1 MSRFS
6 GALQL
11 TSLDDFI
18 TPSQECIKPVEMKAA
33 KTKTGSKITIHE
45 DGMQDAIG
53 TQLLQK
59 VEITLGDCLACS
71 GCITSAEGVLIT
83 QQSQEEVLRVLNEN
97 NAHKA
102 AGNDALIKT
111 VVFTVSQQSVLSLAY
126 KYGTGDI
133 EDMAQRLTGYLKRLG
148 ADVVV
153 NTKIA
158 DDLSLLESRNEFV
171 ERYKSVVIN
180 AETTTTAA
188 ATQLPMLSSTCPG
201 WVCYAEKTHG
211 SFILPYI
218 SSTRSPQQIMGV
230 LVKQYLAQR
239 LNVAPERIYHV
250 TVMPCYDK
258 KLEASREDFFNEAI
272 DSRDVDCVIT
282 SIEIEQMLGA
292 QEVDLTTE
300 PRTAMDWPW
309 DAEVPTHSV
318 YGFEYSGSGGYA
330 EHLFK
335 YAAKELFGQT
345 VGQVNFKSLRNPDF
359 KEVSLEVGGKC
370 VLSFAIANGF
380 RNIQNLVQKLKR
392 GKCTYHYV
400 EVMACPSGCLNGGAQ
415 IRPGGGDSVRE
426 MNAQLV
432 EFYQK
437 LPQSTVD
444 GNAINEVYGRFFDGI
459 DSDKAKSLLHTAY
472 HAVEKMNTA
481 LNIKW

>member
-11 TSLDDFI
+11 TNLDDFI
-18 TPSQECIKPVEMKAA
+18 TPSQECIKPVEIKSV
-33 KTKTGSKITIHE
+33 KSKTGSKITIHE
-45 DGMQDAIG
+45 DGMQDVIDSG
-53 TQLLQK
+53 QRLQK

-97 NAHKA
+97 NANKV
-102 AGNDALIKT
+102 AGNDALVQT
-111 VVFTVSQQSVLSLAY
+111 VVFTVSQQSILSLAY
-126 KYGTGDI
+126 KYGTTDI
-133 EDMAQRLTGYLKRLG
+133 EAMAQQLAGYLKRLG
-148 ADVVV
+148 ADLVV

-158 DDLSLLESRNEFV
+158 DDLSLIESRNEFI
-171 ERYKSVVIN
+171 ERYKSVVLN
-180 AETTTTAA
+180 EEK
-188 ATQLPMLSSTCPG
+188 TQSIPMLSSTCPG

-211 SFILPYI
+211 NLILPYI
-218 SSTRSPQQIMGV
+218 STTRSPQQIMGV

-239 LNVAPERIYHV
+239 LNVAAERIYHV

-272 DSRDVDCVIT
+272 NSRDVDCVIT
-282 SIEIEQMLGA
+282 SIEIEQMLSA
-292 QEVDLTTE
+292 EYVNLTE
-300 PRTAMDWPW
+300 EQRIVMDWPW
-309 DAEVPTHSV
+309 DTEVPSQSV

-330 EHLFK
+330 EHILR

-345 VGQVNFKSLRNPDF
+345 MGPVTFKSLRNPDF
-359 KEVSLEVGGKC
+359 REVSLEHDGKC
-370 VLSFAIANGF
+370 VLNFAIANGF

-392 GKCTYHYV
+392 NKSTYHYV

-426 MNAQLV
+426 MNAQLID
-432 EFYQK
+432 FYHK
-437 LPQSTVD
+437 LPQSTIET
-444 GNAINEVYGRFFDGI
+444 NTTNEVYARFFDGI
-459 DSDKAKSLLHTAY
+459 DSDKAKSLLHTSY